1 MKVFITGIT
10 GYLGGSLACHFHKN
24 GAHITG
30 LVRGEAR
37 TQALEAAGF
46 KVVVGDLEDGRLL
59 SATAAQADV
68 VINAASSDN
77 TVAAAALIEGLLD
90 TGKTLIHTSG
100 SSLIADD
107 ARGEPS
113 EKIYDESSA
122 INPLPQKLHRLGI
135 DNAIRESANRG
146 VRSIVLCNS
155 LIYGEGLG
163 IKKDSI
169 QVPFLVNQARQSKAC
184 YIGKGEN
191 ITSAVHIED
200 VVNAY
205 HLTVERGKSGAFYF
219 IESDE
224 ASFGDMVRSINQVY
238 GREIDS
244 SWTLDEA
251 SKVLGNEKARF
262 TFGSNTRMR
271 GVLMRNDLGW
281 EPTHDSVLNYIK
293 SMNLMDR

>member
-107 ARGEPS
+107 ARG
-113 EKIYDESSA
+113 DTCA
-122 INPLPQKLHRLGI
+122 ITAGH
-135 DNAIRESANRG
+135 
-146 VRSIVLCNS
+146 
-155 LIYGEGLG
+155 
-163 IKKDSI
+163 
-169 QVPFLVNQARQSKAC
+169 RQSYCHHHHRPDPDYAD
-184 YIGKGEN
+184 YYSFHIIGR
-191 ITSAVHIED
+191 
-200 VVNAY
+200 
-205 HLTVERGKSGAFYF
+205 LFCRGCRRHQYPDTDPGAHRHWSRYGSGAFRDCF
-219 IESDE
+219 HHDP
-224 ASFGDMVRSINQVY
+224 GDRRSNAAVRHGTVRDNQNCQCAVCFCRQVQFDIPV
-238 GREIDS
+238 GDRRGC
-244 SWTLDEA
+244 
-251 SKVLGNEKARF
+251 VARLAVSA
-262 TFGSNTRMR
+262 TGSLAPSRFQVACWLTPLLCS
-271 GVLMRNDLGW
+271 VLMQGLRGRGA
-281 EPTHDSVLNYIK
+281 S
-293 SMNLMDR
+293 